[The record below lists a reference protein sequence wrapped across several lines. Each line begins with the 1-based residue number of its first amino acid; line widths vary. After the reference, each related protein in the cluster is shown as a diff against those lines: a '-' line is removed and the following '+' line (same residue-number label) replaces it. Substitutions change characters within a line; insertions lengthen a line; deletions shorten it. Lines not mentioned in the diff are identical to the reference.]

1 MPTGLCDDSSI
12 SWYKVKYQV
21 NCGKAWWGTM
31 GNAWALIY
39 IKSKS
44 MPDAAICHL
53 VACSVLF
60 SHHRIGVLAWSTC
73 HLLPRLCRVWEDFYS
88 ATISVSLAVRRWIW
102 FSKNRL
108 SRSDWVKKKCI
119 LGVLAMPTFP
129 TYFGMSGDPAY
140 MAQVKG
146 DVVSLLQAG
155 CCAGALLIN
164 FFAGKSL
171 YAMTSL

>member
-1 MPTGLCDDSSI
+1 MPTGLCDDSSNGRRI

-108 SRSDWVKKKCI
+108 SRSDWVKKMHSRCTCHAYVSNVFWHVWWSRLHGSGQRRCGI
-119 LGVLAMPTFP
+119 IVAGWLLCRRI
-129 TYFGMSGDPAY
+129 TYQF
-140 MAQVKG
+140 
-146 DVVSLLQAG
+146 L
-155 CCAGALLIN
+155 CW
-164 FFAGKSL
+164 
-171 YAMTSL
+171 